1 MTARNQRPDRLNLPA
16 DIDVLLALVEDDVEP
31 DAEAAAAGARIAQR
45 LLAAEHSAIPLSP
58 AARRGVMRV
67 PGWTVRPLAASSRD
81 AAASSRVVQKQTDQE
96 LGIEFTRTP
105 AGAEQTRISV
115 QSFGP
120 GTAAGDV
127 VRVAVHMGEERTEVL
142 VVLYIDA
149 DGSLTGQIVT
159 RALSLAEHLEISILP
174 GAALGNSHTGAIT
187 DAVRCSLTAG
197 RNAWRRVAKGLPV
210 GDPVRAA
217 IVTGLS

>member
-1 MTARNQRPDRLNLPA
+1 MTTRDHRPARLDLPV
-16 DIDVLLALVEDDVEP
+16 DIDVLLALADDSEP
-31 DAEAAAAGARIAQR
+31 DAEAATAGARIADR
-45 LLAAEHSAIPLSP
+45 LLAADNATPEPPSL
-58 AARRGVMRV
+58 AARRAVMRV

-81 AAASSRVVQKQTDQE
+81 GAPSSRVVQKQIDQE

-105 AGAEQTRISV
+105 AGTEQTRISV

-120 GTAAGDV
+120 DTAAGDV
-127 VRVAVHMGEERTEVL
+127 VRVAVHAGEERTEVL
-142 VVLYIDA
+142 VVLYTDA

-159 RALSLAEHLEISILP
+159 RALTLAEHLEISIVP
-174 GAALGNSHTGAIT
+174 GAALGHTHTAAIT

-210 GDPVRAA
+210 GDPVRSA
-217 IVTGLS
+217 IVAGLS